1 MAATVSDDVLEEAQ
15 RGAPEALT
23 AIYQSLAAQV
33 HGYLAAK
40 GVEDAEGAAQ
50 EVFLTV
56 FARLDEV
63 SGGIAGLR
71 TFTFSVAHARMV
83 DATRA
88 RARGPQLTE
97 YDAAADP
104 RVAAS
109 PQDEVM
115 SQLAS
120 SELMPA
126 LDTLGEEQRE
136 CIILRI
142 VVGMTLEETAE
153 IMNKSVGSIKQLQ
166 RRGLK
171 SLKVAFEEVQ
181 AGE

>member
-1 MAATVSDDVLEEAQ
+1 MAATVTDDVLEEAQ

-23 AIYQSLAAQV
+23 AIYQSLAAPV

-56 FARLDEV
+56 FARLHEV
-63 SGGIAGLR
+63 SGGMAGLR
-71 TFTFSVAHARMV
+71 TLTFSVAHARMV

-88 RARGPQLTE
+88 RARGPHLTE
-97 YDAAADP
+97 YDAATDP
-104 RVAAS
+104 RQVPS

-115 SQLAS
+115 NQLAAS
-120 SELMPA
+120 DLMPA
-126 LDTLGEEQRE
+126 LDTLGEDQRE
-136 CIILRI
+136 CVVLRI
-142 VVGMTLEETAE
+142 VVGMSLEETAHL
-153 IMNKSVGSIKQLQ
+153 MGKSVGSIKQLQ

-171 SLKVAFEEVQ
+171 ALKTAFEEVKGQ
-181 AGE
+181 